1 MMQNSRLHR
10 VAFETMGCRLNQAE
24 TAVLQSRFVARGYV
38 LADDPADADLFV
50 LHTCTLTQQATAKC
64 RRRLRQVI
72 RRNPAAC
79 VAAIGCYAQT
89 DAAELSRI
97 EGVDYIVGTADKLR
111 LDEIITT
118 PSKQACPVVMTGAA
132 PRESFTWSEMLLA

>member
-1 MMQNSRLHR
+1 MHR

-24 TAVLQSRFVARGYV
+24 TAILQSRFVAKGYT

-50 LHTCTLTQQATAKC
+50 LHTCTLTQLAASKC

-72 RRNPAAC
+72 RRNPSAC

-89 DAAELSRI
+89 DAAELAGI
-97 EGVDYIVGTADKLR
+97 NGVDHDRHGR
-111 LDEIITT
+111 
-118 PSKQACPVVMTGAA
+118 QAA
-132 PRESFTWSEMLLA
+132 PR